1 MHFFGVDDKLPLLVA
16 AVMGLQHAFAMVG
29 GLITPPYVV
38 AKFAVD
44 GFPFADLDMQQYA
57 ISSALICSGI
67 FTIMNVVQVPIPL
80 TETLLGRKIVVGTG
94 VLSVMG
100 TSFTFLPI
108 FEIAIAQMKAVRTT

>member
-1 MHFFGVDDKLPLLVA
+1 
-16 AVMGLQHAFAMVG
+16 
-29 GLITPPYVV
+29 V

-44 GFPFADLDMQQYA
+44 GFPFADIEAQQYA

-67 FTIMNVVQVPIPL
+67 FTILNIIQIPIPG
-80 TETLLGRKIVVGTG
+80 TQALLGRQIMIGTG

-108 FEIAIAQMKAVRTT
+108 FEIAIAQMKAVSFRAILLLLSSVISNISSWASVVSGDTICA

>member
-1 MHFFGVDDKLPLLVA
+1 MHT
-16 AVMGLQHAFAMVG
+16 LQ
-29 GLITPPYVV
+29 ITPPYVV

-44 GFPFADLDMQQYA
+44 GFPFADIEAQQNA

-67 FTIMNVVQVPIPL
+67 FTILNIIQIPIPG
-80 TETLLGRKIVVGTG
+80 TQALLGRQIMIGTG

-108 FEIAIAQMKAVRTT
+108 FEIAIAQMKAVSLNHLAYISFWNTNVVLRIKSFIYEDF